1 MKPGNSSYNKALI
14 LLLSLITSF
23 TVWGQRQR
31 APGIGGYAEEFLKTQ
46 WWLGIK
52 VGVNFTDPNMV
63 NAYSSISTIGLPE
76 QDLDKEYE
84 TFSLPGAQAGLD
96 ITFYHRGFAIGIQPT
111 YKRIRYKYLNNRSWQ
126 GPGLVNAFDM
136 DYVIEQRIDAVDVP
150 LSIKY
155 EIIQSGKTRPFVM
168 AGGYYAFITHA
179 EKKVDV
185 TYTDYAAGEPVP
197 TSGGTQILGTTQQ
210 FQNYA
215 GVLGGIGVSLD
226 YLNIRTVFEAVYLRG
241 LTDIT
246 NSGNRFTQTELTSIG
261 DVNDELRMDNIN
273 ISLSFVFPLRFI
285 DKQFQAY

>member
-1 MKPGNSSYNKALI
+1 MKQRNSLFNRSLI
-14 LLLSLITSF
+14 LAFLVIASFSLL
-23 TVWGQRQR
+23 GQAKR

-52 VGVNFTDPNMV
+52 IGTNFTDPNPETP
-63 NAYSSISTIGLPE
+63 YSSISTIGLPQ
-76 QDLDKEYE
+76 QDLEKGYE
-84 TFSLPGAQAGLD
+84 VYSLPGAQAGLD

-111 YKRIRYKYLNNRSWQ
+111 YKRIRYKYFNNRSWQ

-136 DYVIEQRIDAVDVP
+136 EYTIEQRIDAVDVP

-168 AGGYYAFITHA
+168 LGGFYTFITHA

-185 TYTDYAAGEPVP
+185 LYTDYAAGEPIP
-197 TSGGTQILGTTQQ
+197 TSGGTQILGVTQQ

-215 GVLGGIGVSLD
+215 GALGGAGVSFD
-226 YLNIRTVFEAVYLRG
+226 YFNIRSVLEVVYLMG

-246 NSGNRFTQTELTSIG
+246 NDGNRFTQTELTSIG
-261 DVNDELRMDNIN
+261 DVNDELKVDNIN

>member
-1 MKPGNSSYNKALI
+1 MKRENSLSGKICLF
-14 LLLSLITSF
+14 LLLIITSF
-23 TVWGQRQR
+23 SVSAQQKRG
-31 APGIGGYAEEFLKTQ
+31 PGIGGYAEEFLKTQ

-52 VGVNFTDPNMV
+52 IGTNLTNPIP
-63 NAYSSISTIGLPE
+63 AESYSAISTMGLPE
-76 QDLDKEYE
+76 QDMGKEYE
-84 TFSLPGAQAGLD
+84 NFNLPGAQAGLD

-111 YKRIRYKYLNNRSWQ
+111 YKRVRYRYITNRSWQ

-136 DYVIEQRIDAVDVP
+136 QHRIEQRIDAVDLP

-185 TYTDYAAGEPVP
+185 TYTDYAAGEPIP

-215 GVLGGIGVSLD
+215 GVLGGAGVSLD
-226 YLNIRTVFEAVYLRG
+226 YFNIRTVFEVVYFRG
-241 LTDIT
+241 LTDVT
-246 NSGNRFTQTELTSIG
+246 NSSNRFTQTELTSIG
-261 DVNDELRMDNIN
+261 DVNDELTLDNIN
-273 ISLSFVFPLRFI
+273 VSLSFVFPLRFI